1 MQLDG
6 VWVDVI
12 MVRTLMLCGNG
23 WGLGGRY
30 NGWDMDA
37 LLERMGSG
45 WTLSWLGHGCSEG
58 TGGLWVESG
67 WMWTSAWLGHGCSGP

>member
-37 LLERMGSG
+37 LLERRA
-45 WTLSWLGHGCSEG
+45 LGGVGVDVDVGMVG
-58 TGGLWVESG
+58 TWMLWALTARV
-67 WMWTSAWLGHGCSGP
+67 